1 MTPIIEDKTKTQQ
14 TSATGAQAVADA
26 VKRVADAAVAA
37 VHQVPAEQDYDFKI
51 AGAPGSTF
59 RIDGAGFSTGG
70 SVLFGGIAAKT
81 TGWGATKIEGI
92 IPAGAKTGEVVVWV
106 DEHTQFRGHLKVA

>member
-1 MTPIIEDKTKTQQ
+1 MPPIAEDKTKTQQ

-26 VKRVADAAVAA
+26 VKRVADAAVAEVNKVA
-37 VHQVPAEQDYDFKI
+37 PEQDYDFKI
-51 AGAPGSTF
+51 VGAPGSTF

-70 SVLFGGIAAKT
+70 TVLFGGVAAKT
-81 TGWGATKIEGI
+81 TGWGATRIDGT

-106 DEHTQFRGHLKVA
+106 DEQTQFRGHLKVA